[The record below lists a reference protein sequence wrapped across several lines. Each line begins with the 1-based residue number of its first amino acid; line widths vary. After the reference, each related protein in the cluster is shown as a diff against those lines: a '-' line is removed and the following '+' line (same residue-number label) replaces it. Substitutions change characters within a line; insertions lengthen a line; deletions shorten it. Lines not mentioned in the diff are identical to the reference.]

1 MKNVL
6 VVFGTRPEAIKL
18 CPLVLELKQHPSDF
32 KTTVCVTAQHREMLD
47 QVLEIFDVRPDYD
60 LDLMRQNQSLA
71 YITSTCLNRIGE
83 TIERALPDVLLV
95 QGDTTTSFAA
105 SLAAYYNKVPVG
117 HVEAGLRTYDKY
129 SPFPEETNRRLTSAI
144 ADIHFAPTETNR
156 DNLLREGIPQDSIF
170 VTGNTVIDA
179 LFWVRQKI
187 RSDQKPYADLAGVDP
202 GKRMV
207 LITGHRRENFGTRFA
222 EICRA
227 FKRLAERH
235 QDITIVYPVHLNP
248 NVRRPVHEILA
259 GVENIR
265 LIEPVDYEL
274 FVYLMDRS
282 YFIISDSGG
291 IQEEAP
297 SLGKPVLVT
306 RDTTERPEAVAAGA
320 VKLVGADP
328 QKIVV
333 EAELLL
339 SDHAAY
345 ARMADVANPYGD
357 GHACRRIA
365 ESLLRLRNTVR

>member
-1 MKNVL
+1 MKHVL

-18 CPLVLELKQHPSDF
+18 CPLVLELRQHSSDF

-47 QVLEIFDVRPDYD
+47 QVLDIFDVRPDYD

-71 YITSTCLNRIGE
+71 YITSNCLNRIGE
-83 TIERALPDVLLV
+83 TIERALPDILLV

-105 SLAAYYNKVPVG
+105 SLAAYYNKVRVG

-144 ADIHFAPTETNR
+144 ADIHFAPTGTNR
-156 DNLLREGIPQDSIF
+156 DNLLREGIPEDRIV

-179 LFWVRQKI
+179 LFWVRRKI
-187 RSDQKPYADLAGVDP
+187 RANQKPYAELAGIDP
-202 GKRMV
+202 GRRMI

-222 EICRA
+222 EICGA

-235 QDITIVYPVHLNP
+235 QDISIVYPVHLNP

-339 SDHAAY
+339 SDRAAY
-345 ARMADVANPYGD
+345 SRMANVENPYGD

-365 ESLLRLRNTVR
+365 ESLLHLHNLTP